1 MSSPAPLNIAPV
13 DSLGNWSQPWR
24 EYFNQSESY
33 DFLGLKTFS
42 GSSSE
47 TLILHNAAKY
57 TKIVI
62 ELFDVIRGSST
73 TLLLRTSANGGS
85 SFATSSGDYRW
96 AIDYLSGA
104 SASPTNANSSSTGT
118 SIQLSGTNSTNA
130 IQGKIEIYSADT
142 TTTKTMFLY
151 DTICAQTYPERVR
164 GAGQR
169 DIAAAVNAIQIL
181 PGTGTITSGAMLAY
195 GVKRQI

>member
-1 MSSPAPLNIAPV
+1 MSNTAPLNIAPV

-24 EYFNQSESY
+24 EYFNQSDSY

-42 GSSSE
+42 ASSSE

-57 TKIVI
+57 SKIVI
-62 ELFDVIRGSST
+62 ELFDIIRNSST
-73 TLLLRTSANGGS
+73 TLLLRTSADGGAT
-85 SFATSSGDYRW
+85 FATGSGNYRW

-104 SASPTNANSSSTGT
+104 AAASTNANSSSTAT

-169 DIAAAVNAIQIL
+169 DTSAAVNAIQVL
-181 PGTGTITSGAMLAY
+181 PGTGTITSGAILAY
-195 GVKRQI
+195 GVKRQT